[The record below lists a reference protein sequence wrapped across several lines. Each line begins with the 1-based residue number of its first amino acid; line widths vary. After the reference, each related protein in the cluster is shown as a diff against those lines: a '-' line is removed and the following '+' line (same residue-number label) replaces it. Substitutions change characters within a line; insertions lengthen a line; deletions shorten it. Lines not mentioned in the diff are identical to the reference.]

1 MSSVSRAL
9 ETQRPFTDGFGRW
22 LPRVVATALLAS
34 GLLTLSY
41 AGLCLYVATRLVY
54 VAPTPVTTTPA
65 SLGLAYREVTFP
77 SRGDHVL
84 LKGWYIPGVLPDG
97 QLTTATTIIAVHGLR
112 TNRTDPGVGLLA
124 LSGALA
130 RQGFA
135 VLAFDM
141 RGMGA
146 SPPAPISFGL
156 DEQRDVLGAV
166 DWLRSGV
173 LPYPALGRP
182 RHLLGWGVSMG
193 AATLLFAAA
202 QEPAIQAVVS
212 DSAYADLL
220 PVLEKQ
226 LPPQS
231 GLPAFFTPG
240 ILEAARALY
249 GIDYTAVRPV
259 DVVARLAPRPV
270 FFIQGANDTYVPT
283 SALSELDLA
292 ARAAPGARVQSW
304 LVPGASHAQSFHVA
318 GAEYVTRVVAFYR
331 AALGQP

>member
-1 MSSVSRAL
+1 
-9 ETQRPFTDGFGRW
+9 
-22 LPRVVATALLAS
+22 VACVFVS
-34 GLLTLSY
+34 GLLTVSY
-41 AGLCLYVATRLVY
+41 SGLCLYVATRLVY

-77 SRGDHVL
+77 SRDDHVM

-97 QLTTATTIIAVHGLR
+97 QLTTANTIIAVHGLR

-156 DEQRDVLGAV
+156 NEQRDVLGAV
-166 DWLRSGV
+166 DWLRSGA
-173 LPYPALGRP
+173 LPFPSLGRP
-182 RHLLGWGVSMG
+182 QHLLGWGVSMG

-202 QEPAIQAVVS
+202 QEPAIEAVVS

-220 PVLEKQ
+220 PVLEAQ

-240 ILEAARALY
+240 ILEAAQALY
-249 GIDYTAVRPV
+249 GINYAAVRPV
-259 DVVARLAPRPV
+259 DVVARLAPRSI
-270 FFIQGANDTYVPT
+270 FFIQGADDTYVPT
-283 SALSELDLA
+283 SALRELAQA

-304 LVPGASHAQSFHVA
+304 LVPGAAHAQSFHVA
-318 GAEYVTRVVAFYR
+318 GAAYVARVVAFYR
-331 AALGQP
+331 AALGQ

>member
-1 MSSVSRAL
+1 MSSVSRPVEQQSPLAV
-9 ETQRPFTDGFGRW
+9 RPGRW
-22 LPRVVATALLAS
+22 LPRLVATLLIGS

-41 AGLCLYVATRLVY
+41 SGLCLYVATRLVY

-65 SLGLAYREVTFP
+65 SLGLAYRDVTFP
-77 SRGDHVL
+77 SRGDHVR
-84 LKGWYIPGVLPDG
+84 LKGWYIPGVLPGG
-97 QLTTATTIIAVHGLR
+97 QLTTANTIIAVHGTR

-141 RGMGA
+141 RGMGE

-156 DEQRDVLGAV
+156 AEQRDVLGAV
-166 DWLRSGV
+166 DWLRSGA
-173 LPYPALGRP
+173 LPYLALGRP
-182 RHLLGWGVSMG
+182 HHLLGWGVSMG
-193 AATLLFAAA
+193 AATLLLAAA
-202 QEPAIQAVVS
+202 QEPAIEAIVS

-249 GIDYTAVRPV
+249 GIDYAAVRPV

-270 FFIQGANDTYVPT
+270 LFIQGASDTYVPT
-283 SALSELDLA
+283 SALRDLVLA
-292 ARAAPGARVQSW
+292 ASAAPGARVQSW
-304 LVPGASHAQSFHVA
+304 LVPGADHAQSFHVA
-318 GAEYVTRVVAFYR
+318 GAAYVTRVVALYR
-331 AALGQP
+331 DALGQP